1 MENAKEK
8 YADII
13 GLPHHK
19 AENRKP
25 MSLYDRAAQF
35 APFAALVGYD
45 EMITE
50 EARLTDAESPLS
62 ESDIEVLNRK
72 LNLILDMIEDKQR
85 PEITIVYFEPDLRKE
100 GGCYMEAQG
109 SVKAI
114 DPIEGR
120 LIFYTENGISDG
132 QVISL
137 SCVRKIQGESL
148 DFLEG

>member
-13 GLPHHK
+13 TLPHHK
-19 AENRKP
+19 AANRKP

-50 EARLTDAESPLS
+50 EARLTDAETPLS
-62 ESDIEVLNRK
+62 EGDIEVLNRK
-72 LNLILDMIEDKQR
+72 LSLILDMVEEKQH
-85 PEITIVYFEPDLRKE
+85 PEITVLYFEPDVRKD
-100 GGCYMEAQG
+100 GGSFLQAQG
-109 SVKAI
+109 AVKAI

-120 LIFYTENGISDG
+120 LIFYAANGISDG
-132 QVISL
+132 QVIPL
-137 SCVRKIQGESL
+137 SCVRRIQGECV
-148 DFLEG
+148 DFLDI

>member
-1 MENAKEK
+1 M
-8 YADII
+8 DII

-19 AENRKP
+19 AVNRKP

-50 EARLTDAESPLS
+50 VARLTDS
-62 ESDIEVLNRK
+62 ETTLTEGDIEVLNRK
-72 LNLILDMIEDKQR
+72 LSLILEMVEEKQH
-85 PEITIVYFEPDLRKE
+85 PEITVVYFEPDVRKD
-100 GGCYMEAQG
+100 GGSFLQAQG
-109 SVKAI
+109 IVKAI

-120 LIFYTENGISDG
+120 LIFYAANGISNG

-137 SCVRKIQGESL
+137 SRVRRIQGESV
-148 DFLEG
+148 DFWEE

>member
-13 GLPHHK
+13 ELPHHK
-19 AENRKP
+19 AANRKP

-50 EARLTDAESPLS
+50 EARLTDAETPLS

-72 LNLILDMIEDKQR
+72 LSLILDMVEEKQH
-85 PEITIVYFEPDLRKE
+85 PEITVVYFEPDYRKN
-100 GGCYMEAQG
+100 GGSFLQAQG
-109 SVKAI
+109 TVKAI

-120 LIFYTENGISDG
+120 MIVYAANGISDG
-132 QVISL
+132 QVIPL
-137 SCVRKIQGESL
+137 FCVRKIWGECV
-148 DFLEG
+148 DFLDI

>member
-8 YADII
+8 YMDII

-19 AENRKP
+19 AVNRKP

-50 EARLTDAESPLS
+50 EARLTDS
-62 ESDIEVLNRK
+62 ETTLTEGDIEVLNRK
-72 LNLILDMIEDKQR
+72 LSLILEMVEEKQH
-85 PEITIVYFEPDLRKE
+85 PEITVVYFEPDVRKD
-100 GGCYMEAQG
+100 GGSFLQAQG
-109 SVKAI
+109 IVKAI

-120 LIFYTENGISDG
+120 LIFYAANGISDG
-132 QVISL
+132 QVIPL
-137 SCVRKIQGESL
+137 SRVRRIQGESV
-148 DFLEG
+148 DFWDI

>member
-13 GLPHHK
+13 TLPHHK
-19 AENRKP
+19 AANRKP

-50 EARLTDAESPLS
+50 EARLTDAETPLS
-62 ESDIEVLNRK
+62 EGDIEVLNRK
-72 LNLILDMIEDKQR
+72 LSLILDMVEEKQH
-85 PEITIVYFEPDLRKE
+85 PEITVVYFEPDVRKD
-100 GGCYMEAQG
+100 GGRFLQAQG
-109 SVKAI
+109 TVKAI

-120 LIFYTENGISDG
+120 LIFYAANGISDG
-132 QVISL
+132 QAIPL
-137 SCVRKIQGESL
+137 SCVRKIHGESV
-148 DFLEG
+148 DFLDI

>member
-13 GLPHHK
+13 TLPHHK
-19 AENRKP
+19 TANRKP

-50 EARLTDAESPLS
+50 EARLTDAETPLS

-72 LNLILDMIEDKQR
+72 MSLILDMVEEKQH
-85 PEITIVYFEPDLRKE
+85 PEITVVYFEPDYRKD
-100 GGCYMEAQG
+100 GGSFLQVQG
-109 SVKAI
+109 TVKAI
-114 DPIEGR
+114 APIEGR
-120 LIFYTENGISDG
+120 LIFYATNGISDG
-132 QVISL
+132 QVIPL
-137 SCVRKIQGESL
+137 SCVRKIQGESV
-148 DFLEG
+148 DFLDI

>member
-13 GLPHHK
+13 TLPHHK
-19 AENRKP
+19 AANRKP

-72 LNLILDMIEDKQR
+72 LSLILDMVEEKQH
-85 PEITIVYFEPDLRKE
+85 PEITVLYFEPDVRKD
-100 GGCYMEAQG
+100 GGSFLQAQG
-109 SVKAI
+109 AVKAI

-120 LIFYTENGISDG
+120 LIFYAANGISDG
-132 QVISL
+132 QVIPM
-137 SCVRKIQGESL
+137 SCVRRIQGESV
-148 DFLEG
+148 DFFDI

>member
-8 YADII
+8 YANII
-13 GLPHHK
+13 TLPHHK
-19 AENRKP
+19 AANRKP

-72 LNLILDMIEDKQR
+72 LSLILDMVEEKQH
-85 PEITIVYFEPDLRKE
+85 PEITVLYFEPDVRKD
-100 GGCYMEAQG
+100 GGSFLQAQG
-109 SVKAI
+109 TVKAI

-120 LIFYTENGISDG
+120 LIFYAANGISDG
-132 QVISL
+132 QVIPL
-137 SCVRKIQGESL
+137 SCVRKIQGECV
-148 DFLEG
+148 DFLDE